1 MIRRLLVVFAVLAV
15 SIVGAVPASASA
27 GTVTG
32 TVHSSFNLPF
42 PASQPCGPLAGLIV
56 VSEDN
61 GNGVTHF
68 TYNSNGFWLTGTYE
82 GDIQLFPA
90 LSVTVN
96 DMGVVTDFVAD
107 KTRPTAQGRV
117 ADWFGVSVNR
127 TVEVDHDTVN
137 AQATTSDGQAITFH
151 AVGHIQGIP
160 QPPPA
165 PPIVIRQF
173 MKFSCS

>member
-1 MIRRLLVVFAVLAV
+1 
-15 SIVGAVPASASA
+15 
-27 GTVTG
+27 
-32 TVHSSFNLPF
+32 
-42 PASQPCGPLAGLIV
+42 
-56 VSEDN
+56 
-61 GNGVTHF
+61 
-68 TYNSNGFWLTGTYE
+68 
-82 GDIQLFPA
+82 
-90 LSVTVN
+90 
-96 DMGVVTDFVAD
+96 
-107 KTRPTAQGRV
+107 V

-173 MKFSCS
+173 MKFSCF